1 MLVRDNG
8 VMIGKRWSKCTRFAK
23 SELGSGEGQHV
34 VFIKSGRGFLRE
46 A

>member
-8 VMIGKRWSKCTRFAK
+8 VMIGKRWCKCTRFAK
-23 SELGSGEGQHV
+23 PELGSGEGQHV